1 MRPLI
6 PLVLTR
12 AVVAAASAPASCRL
26 LLVRHGETNYNAA
39 GRIQG
44 RLESELTQTGLEQ
57 AEKLGAWVDA
67 SSEALAVDRV
77 FVSPKRRTRQ
87 TLAGIESAQRAPLPA
102 AEVRPGLREIELTV
116 WEGSLR
122 SDLAESDPRWEQWKA
137 RPDGFSFEE
146 DGHAP
151 LTDLK
156 RRGWLGLCASAG
168 ASGVSGG
175 DSCRRAAE
183 EWAALVAATPGG
195 STSLVVAHGAFN
207 RVLVQTALGLPV
219 DDFGFKDGH
228 YAFENCAL
236 VELRWE
242 AGQAHA
248 SAWRKRYPAPS
259 EWRSREAEEVRRAR
273 AVEAG
278 EPPDVEEA
286 EHGGA
291 GRRRKEE
298 L

>member
-12 AVVAAASAPASCRL
+12 AVFAAASAPASCRL

-156 RRGWLGLCASAG
+156 RR
-168 ASGVSGG
+168 
-175 DSCRRAAE
+175 AAE

-273 AVEAG
+273 AVESG